1 MLFELIALCAACLL
15 AGILLGL
22 GIAHHRERRFDAP
35 APVLDMGYDPT
46 NPINRKHADDIYTQN
61 GLEDVRQWRIC

>member
-1 MLFELIALCAACLL
+1 MFFELIALCAACLL

-46 NPINRKHADDIYTQN
+46 NPINAKAIPPRADDV
-61 GLEDVRQWRIC
+61 LEDVRQWRIC